1 MDKQENKRLGPI
13 VLAPGVSHF
22 NAFTFLY
29 AAFIAI
35 AMLAGMNFLQ
45 PYLLSTHLEL
55 PNADMGKVTGTLA
68 IITEIVTVIFIVPIG
83 AFLAFTVIAV
93 LTPAHQKA
101 ALDQTEAPRPG

>member
-29 AAFIAI
+29 AGFIAI
-35 AMLAGMNFLQ
+35 AMLAGINFLQ

-83 AFLAFTVIAV
+83 A
-93 LTPAHQKA
+93 LTDRNRRRSA
-101 ALDQTEAPRPG
+101 ARELFV